1 MLFTQHVN
9 SLTASVNS
17 IQNQIDELEAQLKGL
32 RNDKSNLE
40 AELQQI
46 LTLEGA
52 AESAINQAQ
61 MFINAAESLNRDD
74 LIETFWQA
82 MDAMKNGA
90 IAKLPEAPETDS
102 TPESEP
108 TNPIEPDNNPV
119 QVDVITVEATEAT
132 EQEPDTVPDTNP
144 VEPDTL
150 PDTLPDTVPDTTP
163 QNGKQPLSVGS
174 AAFNPS
180 DATLDDLKRY
190 VRGYWEDDTTRQYGT
205 LTRRSTW
212 ETAAKKL
219 LNS

>member
-1 MLFTQHVN
+1 MLFTQHTER
-9 SLTASVNS
+9 LTASVVG
-17 IQNQIDELEAQLKGL
+17 IQTQIDELEAILKGL
-32 RNDKSNLE
+32 RNDKSSLE

-61 MFINAAESLNRDD
+61 MFINAADSLNRDD
-74 LIETFWQA
+74 LITTFWQA

-90 IAKLPEAPETDS
+90 IAKLPET
-102 TPESEP
+102 TPENETTPDIQP

-119 QVDVITVEATEAT
+119 QADTITVEATEAI
-132 EQEPDTVPDTNP
+132 EQEPDTVPDTNL
-144 VEPDTL
+144 VE

-180 DATLDDLKRY
+180 EASLDDLKRY